1 MNLSRRLITSL
12 LLGILA
18 SAANAQSTW
27 PSKVVTLVAPTAPG
41 SDGDIIVR
49 TVAQKM
55 SQLLNAS
62 VIVDN
67 KAGAGGTLGVAYT
80 SRASADGHI
89 AVITGTGP
97 FILTPLLNKKLAYDM
112 EKNLEPI
119 SIMSTFASAVVVS
132 ADSPYKTLREL
143 IAAAKA
149 QPGKLSFASSGG
161 GTLVHLQGELL
172 KIRAGIDMLH
182 VPYKS
187 QSPALQG
194 VIAQE
199 TAVMIMPSASAQ
211 ALIDSGKLRALA
223 VTSDKRMKSLPNVP
237 TMAEAGVPDFVVKGW
252 YGAYAPGGT
261 PKALT
266 QRFSAEMRRALH
278 TPEVVARFNSLSM
291 DVVGSTP
298 EEMLATW
305 KADTAIWAQVLKANP
320 QIKIDQ

>member
-1 MNLSRRLITSL
+1 MNLSRRLISGL

-18 SAANAQSTW
+18 SALNAQTAW

-119 SIMSTFASAVVVS
+119 SIMSTFSSAVVVS

-149 QPGKLSFASSGG
+149 QPGKLTFASSGG

-199 TAVMIMPSASAQ
+199 TSVMIMPSASAQ

-223 VTSDKRMKSLPNVP
+223 VTSDKRMKSLPNV
-237 TMAEAGVPDFVVKGW
+237 
-252 YGAYAPGGT
+252 
-261 PKALT
+261 
-266 QRFSAEMRRALH
+266 
-278 TPEVVARFNSLSM
+278 
-291 DVVGSTP
+291 
-298 EEMLATW
+298 
-305 KADTAIWAQVLKANP
+305 
-320 QIKIDQ
+320 